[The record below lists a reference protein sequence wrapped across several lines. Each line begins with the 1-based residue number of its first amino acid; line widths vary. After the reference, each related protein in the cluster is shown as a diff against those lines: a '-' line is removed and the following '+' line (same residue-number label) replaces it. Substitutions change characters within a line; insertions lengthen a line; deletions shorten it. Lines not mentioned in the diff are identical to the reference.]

1 MLRQRWPLLFVI
13 LGLVFF
19 VYWLKQKEQK
29 NSEKHI
35 ITKPYD
41 QPQLQTQSYAR
52 YALNSKPQ
60 KPKTIPLNV
69 KNIQLMTQ
77 TLKLAALQPS
87 LQVALEQLQKLRL
100 QPSLYQDSNPETG
113 TLSVVRTE
121 KPFPG
126 TRYFHAQYFSS
137 DKQKPFLQHMS
148 FEIPPNKDS
157 LRVAAQAIKD
167 TFGSLPPAHMQTPNM
182 IAWTWKGKYT
192 VWAMKMNKDSLV
204 SDSFNAYT
212 ASDEGTVRIAIE
224 LDVHTHAHHE

>member
-1 MLRQRWPLLFVI
+1 MLHKRWPLLFVI

-29 NSEKHI
+29 ISEKHF

-60 KPKTIPLNV
+60 KQKTIPLNI

-77 TLKLAALQPS
+77 TLKSAALQPS
-87 LQVALEQLQKLRL
+87 LQVTLEQLQKLRL
-100 QPSLYQDSNPETG
+100 QPNLYQDSNPETG

-157 LRVAAQAIKD
+157 LRVAAQAIRD
-167 TFGSLPPAHMQTPNM
+167 TFGSLPQAHTQTANM

-192 VWAMKMNKDSLV
+192 VWALKLDKDSLV
-204 SDSFNAYT
+204 SDAFNAYT
-212 ASDEGTVRIAIE
+212 AQDEGTVRIAIE
-224 LDVHTHAHHE
+224 LEAHNHVHHE

>member
-1 MLRQRWPLLFVI
+1 MVHQRWPLLVGI

-19 VYWLKQKEQK
+19 IYWLKQKEQK
-29 NSEKHI
+29 VSEKSSVA
-35 ITKPYD
+35 KSYD

-52 YALNSKPQ
+52 EGSNTKRQ
-60 KPKTIPLNV
+60 KPKSIPLNI

-77 TLKLAALQPS
+77 TLKSAALQPS
-87 LQVALEQLQKLRL
+87 LQITLDQLQKLRL
-100 QPSLYQDSNPETG
+100 QPNLYQDSNPNTG

-137 DKQKPFLQHMS
+137 EKQKPFLQHMS

-167 TFGSLPPAHMQTPNM
+167 AFGPLPQAHTQNANM

-192 VWAMKMNKDSLV
+192 VWALKLDKDSLV
-204 SDSFNAYT
+204 SDAFNAYT
-212 ASDEGTVRIAIE
+212 ANDEGTVRIAVE
-224 LDVHTHAHHE
+224 LDIHNHAHDD